1 MLLNA
6 DCYCIQ
12 IAPLI
17 DPDFFRSSTGLR
29 WPRRVHDEGEA
40 LLLMRR
46 SIWQEES
53 GEHNWVSQING
64 IDIVISMALNRLNQG
79 ILIRSARMGL
89 QVWT

>member
-53 GEHNWVSQING
+53 
-64 IDIVISMALNRLNQG
+64 
-79 ILIRSARMGL
+79 
-89 QVWT
+89 